1 MECAHESVVTEEGQ
15 HICTDC
21 ARIMDTVIDESA
33 EWRQYED
40 HKGEDQCRTGFVTSD
55 LLPNSSYGSVMS
67 HRGIAPG
74 HKELKG
80 IQRLSC
86 WSLFSNS
93 ERSWMGIFDAINL
106 PCTHAGLPKSV
117 IHEACGLYKQM
128 EDAQKVRGDTRRACM
143 GASVFVACRTQNAS
157 RTHEEIAKMFQVN
170 IRTLCKAVGR
180 FTQTENTVLDTQL
193 GIAERLTSDM
203 AMNDTQ
209 RKRVMDMLC
218 DLSERQG
225 DELEHTP
232 KTIVAGVVAYV
243 SELYTKPQMKAL
255 ADLSKVSAL
264 SLHKIVT
271 KLRNAQ

>member
-1 MECAHESVVTEEGQ
+1 MDCVHENVVTEEGQ

-21 ARIMDTVIDESA
+21 ARILDTVIDEGA

-67 HRGIAPG
+67 HRGISSTN
-74 HKELKG
+74 KEMKG
-80 IQRLSC
+80 VQRLTC

-93 ERSWMGIFDAINL
+93 ERSWMGIFDAIHL

-117 IHEACGLYKQM
+117 ILDACGLYKQM

-143 GASVFVACRTQNAS
+143 GAAVFVACRTQNAS
-157 RTHEEIAKMFQVN
+157 RTHEEIARMFQVN
-170 IRTLCKAVGR
+170 IRAICKAIGR

-193 GIAERLTSDM
+193 GIAERLAS
-203 AMNDTQ
+203 
-209 RKRVMDMLC
+209 
-218 DLSERQG
+218 DLSLNDAQRQRVIDTLYELSARDG
-225 DELEHTP
+225 GELEHTP
-232 KTIVAGVVAYV
+232 KTIVAGVVAHILGMTAKSQMKTV
-243 SELYTKPQMKAL
+243 SE
-255 ADLSKVSAL
+255 LSKVSVL

-271 KLRNAQ
+271 KLKTSQ

>member
-1 MECAHESVVTEEGQ
+1 MDCVHENVVTEEGQ

-21 ARIMDTVIDESA
+21 ARILETVIDEGA

-67 HRGIAPG
+67 HRGIASG
-74 HKELKG
+74 NKELKG
-80 IQRLSC
+80 VQRLTC

-93 ERSWMGIFDAINL
+93 ERSWMGIFDAIQM

-117 IHEACGLYKQM
+117 TLDACGLYKQM

-143 GASVFVACRTQNAS
+143 GAAVFVACRNQNAS

-170 IRTLCKAVGR
+170 IRTLCKAIGR
-180 FTQTENTVLDTQL
+180 FTQTENTVLDTQF
-193 GIAERLTSDM
+193 GIAERLTSDLGL
-203 AMNDTQ
+203 NDEQ
-209 RKRVMDMLC
+209 RQKVMDMLVE
-218 DLSERQG
+218 LSTHDG
-225 DELEHTP
+225 GELEHTP
-232 KTIVAGVVAYV
+232 KTIVAGVVAHIMGLSTKIQMKNV
-243 SELYTKPQMKAL
+243 SE
-255 ADLSKVSAL
+255 LSKVSVL

-271 KLRNAQ
+271 KLRTSQ